1 VTHDSGHTKPSAG
14 GVLSSADLVPAKAH
28 GSTNRKRARV
38 RTSIPQERSADPI
51 GVVQLHIGNPG
62 EDGIKNSA
70 IETTR
75 KLISFTPAFIG
86 GLSSDI
92 DLTWKNIAGS
102 ENATY
107 FTIWDDLVEGNFLFS
122 GTISGDP
129 YIAGDTFTI
138 PSGSLT
144 VSLTLAT

>member
-1 VTHDSGHTKPSAG
+1 MATG
-14 GVLSSADLVPAKAH
+14 LSDYLANKFLDGLGNGK
-28 GSTNRKRARV
+28 TF
-38 RTSIPQERSADPI
+38 SIPI
-51 GVVQLHIGNPG
+51 VYVQLHIGNPG

-122 GTISGDP
+122 GTISGDA

-144 VSLTLAT
+144 VSLTLAN